1 MWEKFSIKGTQ
12 TDMAQA
18 APSPTGGEQAP
29 RSTAPVAGTARQDRS
44 APVACPPRVRIPGF
58 WWIIGLAVLVRL
70 GWGVLVPVVPMSDP
84 AAYDTMAQHL
94 AAGNG
99 YSLQP
104 FTENPDEVTPTAYW
118 AVGAPAVYAACFK
131 LFGHTYV
138 PIVAVNLIAN
148 VITLALLMLLA
159 ARWTSGKHAAV
170 AGLCFAI
177 WPGQVT
183 FVTILASELLF
194 AFGMVAV
201 IYAWSRQDW
210 NVWWRIPLVGVLL
223 GLTCLVRPT
232 ALLFPILLVIISVA
246 QREGLVKPV
255 WQSAIAALIMVA
267 VVMPWSLRNERVLGK
282 FVLVSANS
290 GANLWMGNHPGT
302 DGGYADLPPETAG
315 MSEIERDTYLKQAAK
330 DYIKAEPV
338 AFATRTLVKAVKLH
352 DRETIGI
359 LWNERG
365 IEQRFGSASLVTPL
379 KLGSTG
385 YWWLMFGGGL
395 VGMLMLWF
403 GHGAVRG
410 FFVMLFHPAVVFW
423 GYFLSVHAVVVIQD
437 RYHWPSVPF
446 IAILAALPIVAVWDR
461 LTQRSGRA
469 TDSVASDDGPSHQL
483 SAGAAA

>member
-1 MWEKFSIKGTQ
+1 
-12 TDMAQA
+12 MAQA
-18 APSPTGGEQAP
+18 TPSPTGGEQPP
-29 RSTAPVAGTARQDRS
+29 RSTAPAPGKSRIESGT
-44 APVACPPRVRIPGF
+44 PRAAVRVPGF
-58 WWIIGLAVLVRL
+58 WWIIGLAIAVRV
-70 GWGVLVPVVPMSDP
+70 GWGLLIPVAPMSDP

-94 AAGNG
+94 AAGHG

-118 AVGAPAVYAACFK
+118 AVGAPAAYAACFA
-131 LFGHTYV
+131 LFGHTYA

-148 VITLALLMLLA
+148 VLTIALLMKLA

-170 AGLCFAI
+170 AGVCLAL

-183 FVTILASELLF
+183 FVTVMASELLF

-201 IYAWSRQDW
+201 IYAWSRSDW
-210 NVWWRIPLVGVLL
+210 NAWWRVPLVGVLL

-232 ALLFPILLVIISVA
+232 ALLFPVLLIIISVA
-246 QREGLVKPV
+246 QREGFVKPV
-255 WQSAIAALIMVA
+255 VQSAVAAMVMVA
-267 VVMPWSLRNERVLGK
+267 VVLPWSLRNERVLGE

-302 DGGYADLPPETAG
+302 DGAYAVLPPEAVA
-315 MSEIERDTYLKQAAK
+315 MSEIERDVYLKQIAK
-330 DYIKAEPV
+330 DYIKAEPL
-338 AFATRTLVKAVKLH
+338 AFVQRTVVKAVKLH

-365 IEQRFGSASLVTPL
+365 IEQRFGDASLVGPL
-379 KLGSTG
+379 KYASTG

-395 VGMLMLWF
+395 AGMLILWF
-403 GHGAVRG
+403 RGGAVRG
-410 FFVMLFHPAVVFW
+410 FFAMLFHPAVVFW

-446 IAILAALPIVAVWDR
+446 IAVLAALPLVAVWER
-461 LTQRSGRA
+461 LTQSRSSA
-469 TDSVASDDGPSHQL
+469 TPAAPAEAL
-483 SAGAAA
+483 ANPRGAAA